1 MGILEKIK
9 EIEKEMERTQ
19 KNKATEHHF
28 GMMKARLAKL
38 RSQLLEPPRKVGD
51 KGDGFDVVK
60 HGDARVAL
68 LGFPSV
74 GKSTILNA
82 FTKTESPVNERDFT
96 TLTCIPGVLNLKGCN
111 IQLLDLPGIIE
122 GASEGKGKGRQVIAC
137 CKSADLILIVLDAA
151 KYEDQRNK
159 ILRELDLVGIRLNKE
174 KPNITIRH
182 TQGGG
187 VQLMSPYKLTKVTE
201 EDVKQVCKEY
211 RLNNVQVTFKDDYEI
226 DDLIDTLE
234 NNRVYIKGI
243 FVYNKI
249 DMISMEDV
257 EYLSSLPDSVVL
269 SANKGYGNQYF
280 LDTIWDYLGLVRIY
294 TKKKGE
300 QPDFEKPI
308 VLRKHK
314 GGFSV
319 LNAINN
325 IHNKLLNDFKEAIVW
340 GSSVKYS
347 TQKCG
352 LKHILHD
359 EDVLQILKKS
369 GLK

>member
-9 EIEKEMERTQ
+9 EIEAEMQRTQ
-19 KNKATEHHF
+19 KNKATEFHF

-38 RSQLLEPPRKVGD
+38 RSQLLEPPKKTGD

-82 FTKTESPVNERDFT
+82 FTKTESEVNERDFT
-96 TLTCIPGVLNLKGCN
+96 TLTCIPGVLKLNNCN

-137 CKSADLILIVLDAA
+137 CKSADLILIILDAG
-151 KYEDQRNK
+151 KYEDQRAK

-174 KPNITIRH
+174 KPQITIKN
-182 TQGGG
+182 TAGGG
-187 VQLMSPYKLTKVTE
+187 IQLMSPYKLTKVNLE
-201 EDVKQVCKEY
+201 EVKQVCKEY
-211 RLNNVQVTFKDDYEI
+211 KVNNAQVTFKDDYDI

-234 NNRVYIKGI
+234 GNRRYIKGL

-249 DMISMEDV
+249 DTVCMEDV
-257 EYLSSLPDSVVL
+257 EYLANLPDSVVL
-269 SANKGYGNQYF
+269 SANKGYGNKYF
-280 LDTIWDYLGLVRIY
+280 LEKIWEYLGLVRIY

-300 QPDFEKPI
+300 QPDFSGPV

-319 LNAINN
+319 LAAVNN
-325 IHNKLLNDFKEAIVW
+325 IHNQLVNNFKEAIVW
-340 GSSVKYS
+340 GRSVKYS
-347 TQKCG
+347 PQKCG
-352 LKHILHD
+352 LNHILCD

-369 GLK
+369 GK

>member
-9 EIEKEMERTQ
+9 EIEAEMQRTQ
-19 KNKATEHHF
+19 KNKATEFHF

-38 RSQLLEPPRKVGD
+38 RSQLLEPPKKTGD

-82 FTKTESPVNERDFT
+82 FTKTESEVNERDFT
-96 TLTCIPGVLNLKGCN
+96 TLTCIPGVLKLNNCN

-137 CKSADLILIVLDAA
+137 CKSADLILIILDAG
-151 KYEDQRNK
+151 KYEEQRAK
-159 ILRELDLVGIRLNKE
+159 ILRELDLVGIRLNKN
-174 KPNITIRH
+174 KPQIIIKNTA
-182 TQGGG
+182 GGG
-187 VQLMSPYKLTKVTE
+187 IQLMSPYKLTKVNLE
-201 EDVKQVCKEY
+201 EVKQVCKEY
-211 RLNNVQVTFKDDYEI
+211 KVNNAQITFKDDYDI

-234 NNRVYIKGI
+234 GNRRYIRGL

-249 DMISMEDV
+249 DTVCMEDV
-257 EYLSSLPDSVVL
+257 EYLANLPDSVVL
-269 SANKGYGNQYF
+269 SANKGYGNKYF
-280 LDTIWDYLGLVRIY
+280 LEKIWEYLGLVRIY

-300 QPDFEKPI
+300 QPDFSGPV

-319 LNAINN
+319 LAAVNN
-325 IHNKLLNDFKEAIVW
+325 IHNQLVNNFKEAIVW
-340 GSSVKYS
+340 GRSVKYS
-347 TQKCG
+347 PQKCG
-352 LKHILHD
+352 LNHILCD

-369 GLK
+369 GK